1 MAEVMR
7 STQDEAVQLL
17 KEVSG
22 RYVVLAEG
30 QTIIETGVLS
40 AAEIY
45 YEEEV
50 ERRKSKS
57 REILVRERAHV
68 DTQAILS
75 GSSAR
80 RSLHARRKG
89 GKGGKGGV

>member
-1 MAEVMR
+1 VAEVMR

-22 RYVVLAEG
+22 RYVVLAAG

-40 AAEIY
+40 AAEIF

-50 ERRKSKS
+50 EKRKSKS
-57 REILVRERAHV
+57 RAILVRERAHS
-68 DTQAILS
+68 DMRAILS
-75 GSSAR
+75 DSSAR
-80 RSLHARRKG
+80 RSLQARRKG